1 MKITT
6 IIAALAGVALF
17 SLAGSAQAQYKA
29 TGDDG
34 ITASPKHQQFLD
46 EYKKNHSPAP
56 APAEIAQMP
65 CPKCKDKVTTRVDY
79 TARGANKP
87 VIRVVTHR
95 CPGCGTDWIVTGHG
109 KAKQSV
115 ATHKCTSCGAETV
128 ACCNTTKGSTVATKG
143 MEKDI
148 TIAPLK

>member
-87 VIRVVTHR
+87 VIRVVTHH